1 MNTNRFNQEQ
11 AQPEQTINRPLTKKL
26 TLHKETLRTLSDQE
40 LQLVAGGESWYTCAS
55 CGCPPPP
62 PRDSAKNS
70 CFLTVCLR
78 LCPVE
83 Q

>member
-1 MNTNRFNQEQ
+1 MNNPVIQSK
-11 AQPEQTINRPLTKKL
+11 LGKKL
-26 TLHKETLRTLSDQE
+26 TFRKETLRTLTDQE
-40 LQLVAGGESWYTCAS
+40 LQQVAGGESMYTCAS

-83 Q
+83 G